1 MQQDYWNNPCHV
13 AILQVEMTT
22 KLNSNDFFTMKKFI
36 QTLLSLS
43 IFISVPVYADI
54 MLLIHG
60 YLGDA
65 GSWEESGINSELQ
78 QQGWARA
85 GMFQGSALGP
95 QLFVTENNN
104 AKNQVYVATL
114 PSQTPV
120 IVQADILKNIIDS
133 IQQRHKNE
141 KFILVGHSAGGV
153 VARMALIR
161 HQLQNIKALITIAA
175 PHIGTGRADQA
186 LDITANHG
194 PFNMVKSFVGGS
206 GYDALKHSRGLMVDL
221 RYPQP
226 GNLLYWLNSQPHP
239 DIFYASIIRLNN
251 NGQTG
256 DYYVP
261 GFSQNMNN
269 VPALQGRS
277 STFTTPSSHFLVRQ
291 DADTIISIIKH
302 FK

>member
-1 MQQDYWNNPCHV
+1 
-13 AILQVEMTT
+13 MTT
-22 KLNSNDFFTMKKFI
+22 KQNSNDLFTMMKFI
-36 QTLLSLS
+36 QTLLSLLL
-43 IFISVPVYADI
+43 FISIPVYADI

-65 GSWEESGINSELQ
+65 NSWEQSGINSELD
-78 QQGWARA
+78 QQGWTRA
-85 GMFQGSALGP
+85 GVFQGSVLGP

-114 PSQTPV
+114 PSMAPV
-120 IVQADILKNIIDS
+120 MMQADTLKNIIDV
-133 IQQRHKNE
+133 IRQQHNNE
-141 KFILVGHSAGGV
+141 EIILVGHSAGGV

-161 HQLQNIKALITIAA
+161 HQLQNIKALITIAST
-175 PHIGTGRADQA
+175 HIGTGRADQA
-186 LDITANHG
+186 LDVTANHG

-206 GYDALKHSRGLMVDL
+206 DYDALKHSRDLMVDL
-221 RYPQP
+221 RHPQP

-239 DIFYASIIRLNN
+239 DIHYASIIRLNN
-251 NGQTG
+251 SGQTG
-256 DYYVP
+256 DYFVP

-277 STFTTPSSHFLVRQ
+277 STFTTPSSHFLIHQ
-291 DADTIISIIKH
+291 DADTIISIIEH

>member
-1 MQQDYWNNPCHV
+1 M
-13 AILQVEMTT
+13 I
-22 KLNSNDFFTMKKFI
+22 KFI
-36 QTLLSLS
+36 QTLLSLLV
-43 IFISVPVYADI
+43 FISLPVHADI

-65 GSWEESGINSELQ
+65 DSWEVSGINSELHR
-78 QQGWARA
+78 QGWARA
-85 GMFQGSALGP
+85 GMFQGTVLGP
-95 QLFVTENNN
+95 QLFVTESNS
-104 AKNQVYVATL
+104 AKNHVYVASL

-120 IVQADILKNIIDS
+120 MVQADILKNIID
-133 IQQRHKNE
+133 IIRQRHNNE
-141 KFILVGHSAGGV
+141 EIILVGHSAGGL

-161 HQLQNIKALITIAA
+161 HQLQHIKALITIAT

-194 PFNMVKSFVGGS
+194 PFNIVKSVVGGS
-206 GYDALKHSRGLMVDL
+206 GYHTLKRSRGLLVDL
-221 RYPQP
+221 RHPQP

-239 DIFYASIIRLNN
+239 DIYYASVIRLSN
-251 NGQTG
+251 NGLTG

-277 STFTTPSSHFLVRQ
+277 STVTTPTSHFLTRQ
-291 DADTIISIIKH
+291 DANTIISIIQR
-302 FK
+302 F